1 MYFGLQNFLTSQT
14 EPLRRQDEQSNE
26 PVMVDLVVTMYELN
40 LVPGNDDDLAYQ
52 MFKGADDAA
61 KILTATEKVFIETA
75 VPVLPQPL
83 DAGQILGV
91 VLTSI
96 GKHLKPNRMIK
107 SHS

>member
-1 MYFGLQNFLTSQT
+1 
-14 EPLRRQDEQSNE
+14 
-26 PVMVDLVVTMYELN
+26 MYELN

-96 GKHLKPNRMIK
+96 GKHLGQTKPEANSTFRWCDMARYK
-107 SHS
+107 LHYDDKVATH